1 MTAEK
6 QTTKDKIKDILLNVI
21 YGEYSEEADND
32 FFDTFINAEELDS
45 LKIVEF
51 MLQIEET
58 FGVYIDEE
66 SMAELDFMG
75 TYNDLIDGIA
85 EIVLKQ
91 EAENV

>member
-21 YGEYSEEADND
+21 YGEYSEETDND

-85 EIVLKQ
+85 ELVLKQ

>member
-21 YGEYSEEADND
+21 YGEYSEETDKD